1 MRASEIIMKLNF
13 QTYVIGTTFLLL
25 ALILIFPAPF
35 YKISKMKAIHLV
47 EDSFNQ
53 RYDNVTQFW
62 INFIQFDIDKK
73 VWILGVG
80 GKGWR
85 NDVFS
90 GESITYFVDPNS
102 GHIKTGAIIG
112 VLIETPQSLEQDL
125 GDAPKIQDK
134 SEITTYSTTS
144 NIIFRYGSSGA
155 PPSPDP
161 DTFTKHS
168 NELDTFK
175 GIFTKDM
182 VNKDPALIMMD
193 LTQEEL
199 DVIYQKM
206 VDIDFFS
213 YPGSFHPQFEG
224 SVIGSTDP
232 FLAYYLEYQNETGSK
247 VVYWDTQFVAPEDTQ
262 YKNLRELAHLIVEII
277 QAKPEYQELSEPTA
291 GYG

>member
-1 MRASEIIMKLNF
+1 MKVNF

-25 ALILIFPAPF
+25 ALILIFPTSF
-35 YKISKMKAIHLV
+35 YKISMMKAIHLV
-47 EDSFNQ
+47 EGSFNQ
-53 RYDNVTQFW
+53 RYDNVTHFQRNYIRFE
-62 INFIQFDIDKK
+62 NPGSFHTVDKK
-73 VWILGVG
+73 VWILGVL

-85 NDVFS
+85 NDEFC
-90 GESITYFVDPNS
+90 GEAITYFVDPNS
-102 GHIKTGAIIG
+102 GQIDTGAIIG
-112 VLIETPQSLEQDL
+112 FQFSETQQLFEQDS
-125 GDAPKIQDK
+125 GDAPMIQDK
-134 SEITTYSTTS
+134 SEITTHPTTS

-182 VNKDPALIMMD
+182 VNEDPALIMMD
-193 LTQEEL
+193 LTQDEL
-199 DVIYQKM
+199 DAIYQKM
-206 VDIDFFS
+206 FEIDFFS
-213 YPGSFHPQFEG
+213 YPESFHPTFEG

-262 YKNLRELAHLIVEII
+262 YKNLRELAHLIIEII
-277 QAKPEYQELSEPTA
+277 QAKPEYKELSEPTA
-291 GYG
+291 G

>member
-1 MRASEIIMKLNF
+1 MKVNF

-25 ALILIFPAPF
+25 ALIIIFPIPF
-35 YKISKMKAIHLV
+35 YKISMMKAIHLV
-47 EDSFNQ
+47 ENSYNQ
-53 RYDNVTQFW
+53 RYDNVTQFQ
-62 INFIQFDIDKK
+62 INYIRFDKPGSLDNIDKK

-85 NDVFS
+85 NDEFS
-90 GESITYFVDPNS
+90 GEAITYFVDPNS
-102 GHIKTGAIIG
+102 GHIDTGAIIG
-112 VLIETPQSLEQDL
+112 FQFSETQQLFEQDS
-125 GDAPKIQDK
+125 GDAPMIQDK
-134 SEITTYSTTS
+134 FEITTHSTTS

-182 VNKDPALIMMD
+182 VNEDPALIMMD
-193 LTQEEL
+193 LTQDEL
-199 DVIYQKM
+199 DAIYQKM

-213 YPGSFHPQFEG
+213 YPESFHPTFEG

-262 YKNLRELAHLIVEII
+262 YKNLRELAHLIIEII
-277 QAKPEYQELSEPTA
+277 QAKPEYKELSEPTA
-291 GYG
+291 G